1 MTSTPITELSAA
13 TVDAATRLTRIS
25 LDSAERAINIQ
36 LEYAKG
42 ALKQATLTAQAVS
55 QVKDVPQLIALRTR
69 IAENAVENM
78 MGYSRSLY
86 EVASDAQTELSKLAE
101 ERLASYQQTVVEAVD
116 QATKAAPAGSD
127 VAVAAMKST
136 MAATTAAF
144 DTFNRAA
151 RQVASYAD
159 AGVKASG
166 ASKRK

>member
-1 MTSTPITELSAA
+1 
-13 TVDAATRLTRIS
+13 
-25 LDSAERAINIQ
+25 
-36 LEYAKG
+36 
-42 ALKQATLTAQAVS
+42 
-55 QVKDVPQLIALRTR
+55 
-69 IAENAVENM
+69 
-78 MGYSRSLY
+78 
-86 EVASDAQTELSKLAE
+86 
-101 ERLASYQQTVVEAVD
+101 VVEAVD